1 MDDDDDEKKLVD
13 SMTTVNNLQ
22 CSGYNLL
29 RINGGEKYAM
39 VNSENGTGDEL
50 NDPIE
55 QFAQHLLEEDPDDV
69 DMRTPYCM
77 SNDNLT
83 KFTADVSGSGDRDDD
98 YYYDY
103 EKFVRSLVPG
113 LRGIIENAIKIAAF
127 HKLKEPRNLNSLY
140 VPCGN
145 NDQCWGSAVLKCTAK
160 RRPKLPVLRNPSVY
174 EKIDPFEMSRPKAW
188 EYLSKLEEAIE
199 SETGKVCGVC
209 AVYSFFG
216 TDPDENNRNI
226 GWFAFPAVHR
236 YFFRSYSTH
245 NLPFGNILSKAT
257 IDDYPD
263 GAYCVRINDETYI

>member
-1 MDDDDDEKKLVD
+1 MDDDEKKIVD

-29 RINGGEKYAM
+29 RINGGEKYSM
-39 VNSENGTGDEL
+39 VNSENGTDDEL

-69 DMRTPYCM
+69 DMRAPYCM
-77 SNDNLT
+77 SNDNLN
-83 KFTADVSGSGDRDDD
+83 KFIADVAESKTGDD
-98 YYYDY
+98 YYDY

-113 LRGIIENAIKIAAF
+113 LKGLIENAITIATF

-140 VPCGN
+140 VPCG

-174 EKIDPFEMSRPKAW
+174 ETHVPFEMSREKAR
-188 EYLSKLEEAIE
+188 EYLSKLEEAIK
-199 SETGKVCGVC
+199 SETGKVCGIC

-216 TDPDENNRNI
+216 TDSDENNRNI
-226 GWFAFPAVHR
+226 GWFAFPAVHE

-245 NLPFGNILSKAT
+245 HLPFGDILSKMS
-257 IDDYPD
+257 IDDYRD
-263 GAYCVRINDETYI
+263 GEYCLRINGKTYA

>member
-1 MDDDDDEKKLVD
+1 MDDNDVVETKLVD

-50 NDPIE
+50 NDPVE

-77 SNDNLT
+77 SNDNLA
-83 KFTADVSGSGDRDDD
+83 KFTADVAESETDDD
-98 YYYDY
+98 HYYDY
-103 EKFVRSLVPG
+103 ETFVRSLVPG
-113 LRGIIENAIKIAAF
+113 LKGLIENASKIAAF
-127 HKLKEPRNLNSLY
+127 HKLNKPRNLDSLY
-140 VPCGN
+140 VPCS

-160 RRPKLPVLRNPSVY
+160 RRPILPVLRNPSVY
-174 EKIDPFEMSRPKAW
+174 EPLEPFEISRKKAR
-188 EYLSKLEEAIE
+188 EYLSKLEGAIK

-216 TDPDENNRNI
+216 TDSDENNRNI

-245 NLPFGNILSKAT
+245 NLPFGDILSKMT
-257 IDDYPD
+257 IDDYRD
-263 GAYCVRINDETYI
+263 GAYCLRINGETYI